1 MKKEPYKILSIT
13 ESLERDLTA
22 GLITLEEAAAEL
34 YKANLTFYVD
44 INRAKEL
51 LKGDAKQ

>member
-1 MKKEPYKILSIT
+1 MKKEPYKIPTIT
-13 ESLERDLTA
+13 ESLKRDLTA
-22 GLITLEEAAAEL
+22 GLITIEEAAAEL

-44 INRAKEL
+44 IDRAKEL